1 MATMPNR
8 RTPRP
13 VRTALLVVGV
23 ALLAGAAV
31 RRWSVRPR
39 PPQDAGDK
47 PRRSAKKVGAALMQ
61 NPTLSVSLPLAM
73 DAEAAC
79 AQGADALLVQ
89 LADDFVV
96 HALVHAPSGLKPAL
110 PGVDALRVLPYSNAE
125 GRAMLARALQCQC
138 HVEVLSVDA
147 SGAVYVSEG
156 GDADVPA
163 YLLRLEQI
171 ARAVDVLVVAFVR
184 APDAPFSDADVV
196 HRALYAHAV
205 AQRPN
210 VRVVECAGWA
220 DVAQAMAV
228 QRDAWN

>member
-1 MATMPNR
+1 MPNR

-23 ALLAGAAV
+23 ALLAGAAARHWIAPPNP
-31 RRWSVRPR
+31 RR
-39 PPQDAGDK
+39 DASDK
-47 PRRSAKKVGAALMQ
+47 PRRSAKK
-61 NPTLSVSLPLAM
+61 NPALSVSLPLAM

-79 AQGADALLVQ
+79 AQGAETLFVQ
-89 LADDFVV
+89 LAHDFVV
-96 HALVHAPSGLKPAL
+96 HALVHAPSGIKPAL

-138 HVEVLSVDA
+138 HLEVLSVDA
-147 SGAVYVSEG
+147 SGTVHVSAG

-171 ARAVDVLVVAFVR
+171 ARAVDMLVLAFVR
-184 APDAPFSDADVV
+184 APDAPFSDADAV
-196 HRALYAHAV
+196 HTALSAHSV

-210 VRVVECAGWA
+210 VRHGGAA
-220 DVAQAMAV
+220 
-228 QRDAWN
+228 